1 MGDVTKTG
9 NGKGKWEIGNEVTD
23 RVRVSSRG
31 KLRYDLIFRFLVLVS
46 RRFFLRVSNL
56 AASKR

>member
-1 MGDVTKTG
+1 M
-9 NGKGKWEIGNEVTD
+9 GKWEIGNEVTD